1 MMQKI
6 IKCGLIGG
14 VVLFIWGAISWSVL
28 PWQKNQIQTF
38 SNESEVRSALGD
50 RDNASGLYLVPNVHG
65 YSNDPAG
72 LAKAQ
77 DRMREGPF
85 AFVSLNAEGKN
96 PSSGGTVIASLIV
109 KIIGVALAT
118 WLVLKTANPMGY
130 TKIVQYITMIG
141 ILLAIM
147 SMMPLIIW
155 FGFPA
160 NYVIGSMIDIVFGWF
175 FVGLAIARV
184 LAPIQKAKV

>member
-1 MMQKI
+1 MMHKI

-14 VVLFIWGAISWSVL
+14 FVLFIWGAVSWSVL
-28 PWQKNQIQTF
+28 PWQKNQMQTF

-50 RDNASGLYLVPNVHG
+50 RGNASGLYLVPNVYG

-77 DRMREGPF
+77 GKMKEGPF
-85 AFVSLNAEGKN
+85 AFVSLTAEGKN
-96 PSSGGTVIASLIV
+96 PSSAGSVIASLIV
-109 KIIGVALAT
+109 KIVGASLAT
-118 WLVLKTANPMGY
+118 WLLLKTASPMGY
-130 TKIVQYITMIG
+130 TKVVQYITMIG
-141 ILLAIM
+141 ILLAVM
-147 SMMPLIIW
+147 SMVPLMIW

-175 FVGLAIARV
+175 FAGLAIARIV
-184 LAPIQKAKV
+184 MPVHKAKA